1 MLGDNSRPPTLK
13 TIAEMTGLSLS
24 TVSLS
29 LRDGSNL
36 KQSTRDK
43 VAEAAREIG
52 YVPNRAG
59 VRLRTGR
66 TNVIALVLSTDQK
79 TLDFTQQLIQG
90 IGSHIQGTHL
100 HLTVVPEFDPADPVD
115 AVRYIL
121 ENRAADGVILTYTS
135 ARDPRVQL
143 LMDANFPMVSHGRTE
158 FYTPHPYHDF
168 HAERFIELAVDRL
181 ASKGRRK
188 VLLAAVDNGTTNYSN
203 TVEGFNR
210 SIAENRLGGDV
221 LKNVEVLNTTEEARA
236 FGRTLGQQPAGERF
250 DSIICN
256 NELVALA
263 IISGLEEMG
272 IRLGA
277 DYDLICKQ
285 TTKILPI
292 LYPTID
298 TVSEDLFA
306 AGAELAKLLIAR
318 IEGTEVETLQTL
330 HEPIPRWRSDA
341 V

>member
-1 MLGDNSRPPTLK
+1 MSSRNIKPPTLK

-66 TNVIALVLSTDQK
+66 SNVLALVLSTDQK
-79 TLDFTQQLIQG
+79 TLDYTQQLIQG
-90 IGSHIQGTHL
+90 IGSYIKSTQYHL
-100 HLTVVPEFDPADPVD
+100 SVVPEFDHTEQEE

-121 ENRAADGVILTYTS
+121 DNRVADGVIITHTS
-135 ARDPRVQL
+135 ARDPRVQM
-143 LMDANFPMVSHGRTE
+143 LMDANFPMVTHGRTE
-158 FYTPHPYHDF
+158 FYTPHAYHDF
-168 HAERFIELAVDRL
+168 NAERYVEMAVDRL
-181 ASKGRRK
+181 ASKGRKRI
-188 VLLAAVDNGTTNYSN
+188 LLAAVDNGTTNFSN
-203 TVEGFNR
+203 TVAGFNR
-210 SIAENRLGGDV
+210 SIVAHRLTGDV
-221 LKNVEVLNTTEEARA
+221 LEKVEVLNTPVEARA
-236 FGRTLGQQPAGERF
+236 FGRTLAQQPAAERF
-250 DSIICN
+250 DAIICN
-256 NELVALA
+256 NELVALS

-272 IRLGA
+272 ISLGK

-292 LYPTID
+292 LYPMID

-306 AGAELAKLLIAR
+306 AGSELAKLLVAR
-318 IEGTEVETLQTL
+318 IGGENIEALQTL
-330 HEPIPRWRSDA
+330 HEPVARWRSG
-341 V
+341 

>member
-1 MLGDNSRPPTLK
+1 MSAQNANPPTLK
-13 TIAEMTGLSLS
+13 TIAKTTGLSLS

-90 IGSHIQGTHL
+90 IGAHIQGTQYHL
-100 HLTVVPEFDPADPVD
+100 SVVPEFDHTGPEE

-121 ENRAADGVILTYTS
+121 ENRAADGVILTHTS
-135 ARDPRVQL
+135 ARDKRVQF

-158 FYTPHPYHDF
+158 FYTPHAYHDF
-168 HAERFIELAVDRL
+168 NAERYVELAVARL
-181 ASKGRRK
+181 ASKGRRRI
-188 VLLAAVDNGTTNYSN
+188 LLAAVDNGTTNFSN
-203 TVEGFNR
+203 TVGGFNR
-210 SIAENRLGGDV
+210 SIAKHRLVGDI
-221 LKNVEVLNTTEEARA
+221 LENVEVLNTTCEARA
-236 FGRTLGQQPAGERF
+236 FGKTLGQQPASERF

-256 NELVALA
+256 NELVALS

-272 IRLGA
+272 IRLGE

-318 IEGTEVETLQTL
+318 IEGEAVETLQTL
-330 HEPIPRWRSDA
+330 HDPLARWRS
-341 V
+341 